1 LTQRLKDSRFGIVH
15 HTRQRSNPS
24 DLRRQRFINSSP
36 LRDMLKRGKPL
47 QETHVSD
54 IQGQAVVSQQAHVAL
69 CFGVASKMLECGEK
83 LVRLNLE
90 AVKATFSDWYEGMHD
105 ALTKSDEAEASIL
118 KNALSLP
125 PAEKVTTY
133 ERQIAEIASTTQT
146 QLAEIVDAH
155 YQQSSRQAQ
164 WFIEEIAQ
172 YAPAH
177 AEAAVALLK
186 QIYEL
191 ADTAHNSMHN
201 AAKQTASM
209 AQISERA
216 VAETKSTMNESGDEV
231 VEEVSKAGGH

>member
-1 LTQRLKDSRFGIVH
+1 M
-15 HTRQRSNPS
+15 SN
-24 DLRRQRFINSSP
+24 
-36 LRDMLKRGKPL
+36 
-47 QETHVSD
+47 
-54 IQGQAVVSQQAHVAL
+54 IQGQAVVSQQAHVDL

-90 AVKATFSDWYEGMHD
+90 AAKSTFSDWYEGMHGV
-105 ALTKSDEAEASIL
+105 LTKPGEAEASVL
-118 KNALSLP
+118 KSALALP

-172 YAPAH
+172 YAPVN
-177 AEAAVALLK
+177 AEAAVAFLK
-186 QIYEL
+186 QIREL
-191 ADTAHNSMHN
+191 ADTAHNSIHH

-209 AQISERA
+209 VEISEPV
-216 VAETKSTMNESGDEV
+216 VAETTSAMNESGGEV
-231 VEEVSKAGGH
+231 VEEATKAGRH